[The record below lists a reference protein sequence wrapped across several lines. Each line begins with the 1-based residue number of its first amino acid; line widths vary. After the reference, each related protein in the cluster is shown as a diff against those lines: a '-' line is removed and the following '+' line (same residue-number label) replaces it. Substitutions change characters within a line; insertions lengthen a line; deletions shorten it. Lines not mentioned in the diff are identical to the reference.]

1 MKRGNVL
8 CALMMTTLFC
18 GWMTVLPRA
27 VAAQE
32 QAQQESPWKDRA
44 EYDAF
49 NTMAQATDPNQ
60 QVELADKYLA
70 DYPETNFADKVQ
82 EFKLQ
87 AYQKLNDS
95 GQIQATATKLL
106 EVKPDHFHALYL
118 LSYLMPRT
126 IDAQDPA
133 MGQKLDRASEYARRG
148 LQGVGSLPK
157 PEGLSDPDFQKQKD
171 QATAVFHQTSGFVAL
186 QKKDY
191 SQAERELRQ
200 SAEMNP
206 TDSLGFYWLGL
217 AYLSPKPAQHDPGMW
232 ALARAVSITGPN
244 ALPPATK
251 SQVRDY
257 LDQVYDARHGST
269 EGLEEVLAQASA
281 SPFPPP
287 DFHVMTVEESPE
299 YIAQQEALRQEE
311 LRQEAQKRRQL
322 AQFTRGHERKKLS
335 EELHDDTL
343 ASLASINM
351 ELGLLA
357 HEAKR
362 ISSDLE
368 ARISGVH
375 QLVRESDRR
384 LRDIVHGIFPSVL
397 TNLGLAPAVRTYLEE
412 LSQRP
417 IVNPAPLQIE
427 FRASGFG
434 SERLPD
440 NLEVVLYPESTE
452 GHRWTA

>member
-8 CALMMTTLFC
+8 CALIMITLFC

-49 NTMAQATDPNQ
+49 NAMAQATDPNQ

-95 GQIQATATKLL
+95 AQIQTAAAKLL
-106 EVKPDHFHALYL
+106 EVSPDHFHALYL

-126 IDAQDPA
+126 IDAQDPD
-133 MGQKLDRASEYARRG
+133 MGQKLDRAAEYARRG

-171 QATAVFHQTSGFVAL
+171 QATAVFHQTAGFVSL
-186 QKKDY
+186 QKKNY

-217 AYLSPKPAQHDPGMW
+217 AYLSPQPAKHDLGMW

-251 SQVRDY
+251 SQVSEY
-257 LDQVYDARHGST
+257 LGQVYDARHGST
-269 EGLEEVLAQASA
+269 EGLDEVLAQAAS
-281 SPFPPP
+281 SPFPPS

-299 YIAQQEALRQEE
+299 YIAQQEAIRQEELRQEE
-311 LRQEAQKRRQL
+311 LRQEAARKEALIAELTSFDVIVEYLAGGGEKADATWEVLQGQVLPLPGRVIQL
-322 AQFTRGHERKKLS
+322 TPVDTRTLELAVSPAVMQQEGEHDVELRLTSPLS
-335 EELHDDTL
+335 E
-343 ASLASINM
+343 
-351 ELGLLA
+351 
-357 HEAKR
+357 
-362 ISSDLE
+362 
-368 ARISGVH
+368 
-375 QLVRESDRR
+375 
-384 LRDIVHGIFPSVL
+384 
-397 TNLGLAPAVRTYLEE
+397 
-412 LSQRP
+412 
-417 IVNPAPLQIE
+417 PLQRSQDIE
-427 FRASGFG
+427 FEGKLDSYTSNPF
-434 SERLPD
+434 
-440 NLEVVLYPESTE
+440 VLRIVE
-452 GHRWTA
+452 GRITSR